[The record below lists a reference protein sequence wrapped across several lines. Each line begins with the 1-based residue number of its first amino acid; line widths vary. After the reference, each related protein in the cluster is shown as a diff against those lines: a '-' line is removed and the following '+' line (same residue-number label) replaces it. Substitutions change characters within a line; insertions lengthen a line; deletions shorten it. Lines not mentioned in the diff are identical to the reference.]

1 MHKYLFEQILL
12 KTQKIDPKTENISV
26 LILGIS
32 YKENCPDIRN
42 SKLISLIYYMTKK
55 NMKVSIFDPIV
66 DKNEVRN
73 KTGFNI
79 LDSLPDKEKF
89 SIIIFA
95 LDHKVFKKINV
106 KKLNE
111 LKSEEGIIFDL
122 TNRLN
127 NKKIVNI

>member
-1 MHKYLFEQILL
+1 
-12 KTQKIDPKTENISV
+12 
-26 LILGIS
+26 
-32 YKENCPDIRN
+32 
-42 SKLISLIYYMTKK
+42 
-55 NMKVSIFDPIV
+55 MKVSIFDPIV

-73 KTGFNI
+73 KTGLNI

-111 LKSEEGIIFDL
+111 LKSEEGLIFDL